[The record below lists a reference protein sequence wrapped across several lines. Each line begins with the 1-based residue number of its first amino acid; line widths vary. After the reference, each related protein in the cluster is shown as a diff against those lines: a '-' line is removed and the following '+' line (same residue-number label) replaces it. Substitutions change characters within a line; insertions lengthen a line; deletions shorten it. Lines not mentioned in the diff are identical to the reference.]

1 MFWMKRKIWKS
12 YLPSFLSWVL
22 VVVVVA
28 VAVGVGHSHYLISVD
43 KMNSVNS
50 TSSYSDHKL
59 IFPPNIVKETC
70 MQIKAVKKLILS

>member
-1 MFWMKRKIWKS
+1 M
-12 YLPSFLSWVL
+12 LVAVVVV

-28 VAVGVGHSHYLISVD
+28 AVAVGQSHYLISVD
-43 KMNSVNS
+43 KMNSVHS

-70 MQIKAVKKLILS
+70 MQMKGVKI